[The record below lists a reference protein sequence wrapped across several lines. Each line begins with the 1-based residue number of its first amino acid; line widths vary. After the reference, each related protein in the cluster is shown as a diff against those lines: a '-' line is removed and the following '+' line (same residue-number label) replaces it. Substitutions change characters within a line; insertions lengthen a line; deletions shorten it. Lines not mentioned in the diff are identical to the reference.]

1 MATQYKIVTIED
13 FADDADTEA
22 ALNTEGA
29 DDWDL
34 VQVDYST
41 QQDSSQTATCIFKK

>member
-1 MATQYKIVTIED
+1 MAIQYKIVTIED
-13 FADDADTEA
+13 FADDVDTEA

-34 VQVDYST
+34 VQAVFST
-41 QQDSSQTATCIFKK
+41 QQDSSTTATCIFKK